1 MCKPVPSAKKCSKYI
16 KISPTLLQWLLI
28 HGRIY
33 AALKNRDVSAITSIS
48 AYADASSG
56 SGWAT
61 NAMRWA
67 TGEGLI
73 QGSNNTLRPQSN
85 ATRAEV
91 ATILMRFC
99 ELLNK

>member
-1 MCKPVPSAKKCSKYI
+1 M
-16 KISPTLLQWLLI
+16 QWLLI

-33 AALKNRDVSAITSIS
+33 AALKNRDVSAIASIS
-48 AYADASSG
+48 AYADASNVSN
-56 SGWAT
+56 WAVD
-61 NAMRWA
+61 AMRWA

-73 QGSNNTLRPQSN
+73 QGSNNTIRPQSN

>member
-1 MCKPVPSAKKCSKYI
+1 M
-16 KISPTLLQWLLI
+16 QWLLI

-48 AYADASSG
+48 ACADASSV